1 MAALLTGILPL
12 LVGII
17 IWPFLIFTGLL
28 AIFLAL
34 WGWRKTGSLVKGQR
48 HWAAV
53 VGLVGG
59 ILQVSAVIGFC
70 IFLWSMIRN
79 G

>member
-1 MAALLTGILPL
+1 MAALLTGVLPL
-12 LVGII
+12 FVAII

-34 WGWRKTGSLVKGQR
+34 WSWRKTGSLVKGPR
-48 HWAAV
+48 HWASV
-53 VGLVGG
+53 VGLIGG
-59 ILQVSAVIGFC
+59 ILQVSAVIAFC